1 MDSEM
6 KIGIICSPGGHLTI
20 ALEVLEAFEGHEVFL
35 ISYDTPN
42 MQYFYN
48 PGIANIYHIHL
59 RGHRGI
65 RAVLTMIGSCLDYI
79 RIFLKE
85 RPKLVFSTGS
95 EIAVPAFYIGK
106 MLFRTK
112 LIFLETATR
121 VVQPSLTARLL
132 YPITDL
138 FLVQWPSLQKALGRK
153 ARYEGNLL

>member
-1 MDSEM
+1 MDSKM

-42 MQYFYN
+42 MQNFYN
-48 PGIANIYHIHL
+48 PGITNIYHIHL

-65 RAVLTMIGSCLDYI
+65 RVFLTLLASCLDYV

-106 MLFRTK
+106 MLFRAK

-121 VVQPSLTARLL
+121 VIRPSLTARLL

-138 FLVQWPSLQKALGRK
+138 FLVQWPPLQKALGPK
-153 ARYEGNLL
+153 ARYEGDLL

>member
-1 MDSEM
+1 
-6 KIGIICSPGGHLTI
+6 
-20 ALEVLEAFEGHEVFL
+20 LEVLEAFEGHEVFL

-42 MQYFYN
+42 MQQFVN
-48 PGIANIYHIHL
+48 PEIRNVYHVHL

-65 RAVLTMIGSCLDYI
+65 KVFLTMLSSCLAYV

-85 RPKLVFSTGS
+85 KPKVVFSTGS

-121 VVQPSLTARLL
+121 VIKPSLTARLL

-138 FLVQWPSLQKALGRK
+138 FLVQWPPLQKALGPK
-153 ARYEGNLL
+153 ARYEGDLL